1 MRGLT
6 ILALVL
12 IVIGAINWG
21 LIGFFG
27 FNLVEAIFGTSTAGI
42 VAQRI
47 IYALVGLAGV
57 YGIWMIGRLS
67 ESTDDVCVPGHAPSR
82 MVGQT

>member
-6 ILALVL
+6 IFALLLV
-12 IVIGAINWG
+12 VIGAINWG

-27 FNLVEAIFGTSTAGI
+27 FNLVGAIFGYSTAGMA
-42 VAQRI
+42 VQRI

-57 YGIWMIGRLS
+57 YGIFVIGRLS
-67 ESTDDVCVPGHAPSR
+67 SARDDVCVPGHATPIA
-82 MVGQT
+82 QT